1 MKRLFVLLPILLL
14 LSCSTPSDDREGAI
28 PIILEAGNQEIQLY
42 VEVADDPD
50 GHRVGLM
57 NRTELS
63 ADQGM
68 LFVFEQ
74 PQILSFWMK
83 DTLIPLDILF
93 FDEEGN
99 FLNTQTM
106 DPCAADP
113 CPTYSSNGLALFALE
128 LVSEFFA
135 QRLQPLLSRKGTVLR
150 LRFAGE

>member
-1 MKRLFVLLPILLL
+1 MKRLFILLPILLL
-14 LSCSTPSDDREGAI
+14 SCITPSDDRKGLT
-28 PIILEAGNQEIQLY
+28 PIILEAGDQEIQLY

-50 GHRVGLM
+50 EHRVGLM

-63 ADQGM
+63 RDQGM

-74 PQILSFWMK
+74 PKILSFWMK

-106 DPCAADP
+106 EPCAADP
-113 CPTYSSNGLALFALE
+113 CPTYSSSGLALFALE
-128 LVSEFFA
+128 LASGFSA
-135 QRLQPLLSRKGTVLR
+135 QRLQPHLSQRGEVLR